1 MGLRVFRAYSGE
13 GDVFFL
19 MTCTKVE
26 TITRLFQHSWK
37 LIPDTDTVAGF
48 FINWKVTI
56 RQADFLN
63 IVGNNMQFIFLI

>member
-13 GDVFFL
+13 ADVFFL

-26 TITRLFQHSWK
+26 TIARLFQHSRK
-37 LIPDTDTVAGF
+37 LILDTGAVAGF

-63 IVGNNMQFIFLI
+63 IVGNDMQFSF